1 MDTGDRDR
9 LSCTFVRF
17 RALSC
22 ADRVGSLRQ
31 GFPLNSINFTNFA
44 RFRLFS
50 LNSSFV
56 GACALSCAFVR
67 LVLGWGGWAGWVGAQ
82 VNLNLGSFG
91 RPENLCL
98 LNCNAQ
104 SLWLAEKFFLDG
116 PVWLTASL

>member
-56 GACALSCAFVR
+56 GACALRALSCALFWAGAVGR
-67 LVLGWGGWAGWVGAQ
+67 AGWV
-82 VNLNLGSFG
+82 L
-91 RPENLCL
+91 
-98 LNCNAQ
+98 
-104 SLWLAEKFFLDG
+104 K
-116 PVWLTASL
+116 